1 MINLK
6 SVKNEILKNKE
17 HFKSEPRLT
26 AEDINTFRND
36 LSILS
41 ISTIERIFD
50 LYKDWEDKNV

>member
-6 SVKNEILKNKE
+6 SVKSEILKNKE
-17 HFKSEPRLT
+17 HFKNEPRLSK
-26 AEDINTFRND
+26 EDIDIFRND

-50 LYKDWEDKNV
+50 LYKD

>member
-17 HFKSEPRLT
+17 HFKSEPRLSK
-26 AEDINTFRND
+26 EDIDTFRND

-50 LYKDWEDKNV
+50 LYKD